1 MKTFELTYT
10 IKEASS
16 WRGKEAIKIESNLSG
31 EKMIDCELAQ
41 SLVETLRTEAAV
53 LDPDKLIL
61 SIAEAQK
68 RELQTALEN
77 MDDMAIQ
84 AKVHA
89 DKAYEI
95 LSNISEEAEIKYAE
109 MEKKFSDTEKRFK
122 DKMISTSESIKT
134 HLEKL
139 TAVEEKLT
147 KIDNWKLEKLSE
159 ALKQLTKLVEDDP
172 ELVKLVLDYK
182 KAEV

>member
-10 IKEASS
+10 IKESSS
-16 WRGKEAIKIESNLSG
+16 WRGKDGIKIESNLSG
-31 EKMIDCELAQ
+31 EKMIECELAQ
-41 SLVETLRTEAAV
+41 SLVETLKTEAAL

-68 RELQTALEN
+68 REIQTALEN

-95 LSNISEEAEIKYAE
+95 LSTIAEDAETKYAE

-122 DKMISTSESIKT
+122 DKMIATSESIKT

-139 TAVEEKLT
+139 SAVDEKLA
-147 KIDNWKLEKLSE
+147 KIDNWKLEHLAE
-159 ALKQLTKLVEDDP
+159 TLKQIIKLAEADP
-172 ELVKLVLDYK
+172 ELVKLVLSYK